1 MNLLNDRVKPTY
13 IKLLA
18 ASAGSALIASIFG
31 MIDAMMVGR
40 YHGPDGAAALA
51 VFTPVWAFVYSLGLL
66 SGIGGSVLFAN
77 HRGKGNERSAGEYF
91 TVTIIFGILLS
102 AAATLII
109 TLFNEPLFRLFG
121 ADDTLLALAQKYLY
135 CIKFAIP
142 CCIFSCILS
151 AFLRNDGNPAL
162 ATASAIIGGVFNAFG
177 DYFFVFTCD
186 MGIFGAGLATT
197 IGLYISVLVMLIH
210 FIRKKNT
217 LRLVRPTRIFR
228 KLGKISV
235 SGFPSAIT
243 DLSLGVI
250 GVLFNRQI
258 MTYLNSDA
266 LAVYGIISQVAAF
279 AQCCA
284 YGAGQAA
291 QPIISQALGARKTTR
306 IKECLKY
313 ALVTSAV
320 FGIVWTGLSLAI
332 PNVFVKLFMTPTQAV
347 LDIAPSII
355 RTYGISFLLLPF
367 NIFATYYFQALMKPH
382 ISTVASVARGAV
394 ISGIVIMVLPLVFGG
409 ESIWFAMLITEIIV
423 AGFSIW
429 KMKYYTSRI

>member
-151 AFLRNDGNPAL
+151 AFLRNDGNPTL

-210 FIRKKNT
+210 F
-217 LRLVRPTRIFR
+217 
-228 KLGKISV
+228 
-235 SGFPSAIT
+235 
-243 DLSLGVI
+243 
-250 GVLFNRQI
+250 
-258 MTYLNSDA
+258 M
-266 LAVYGIISQVAAF
+266 
-279 AQCCA
+279 
-284 YGAGQAA
+284 
-291 QPIISQALGARKTTR
+291 
-306 IKECLKY
+306 
-313 ALVTSAV
+313 
-320 FGIVWTGLSLAI
+320 
-332 PNVFVKLFMTPTQAV
+332 
-347 LDIAPSII
+347 
-355 RTYGISFLLLPF
+355 
-367 NIFATYYFQALMKPH
+367 
-382 ISTVASVARGAV
+382 
-394 ISGIVIMVLPLVFGG
+394 
-409 ESIWFAMLITEIIV
+409 
-423 AGFSIW
+423 
-429 KMKYYTSRI
+429 